1 MNFVPI
7 KKPNTMQSHI
17 KNRQFSLHAV
27 ILVMALGLL
36 PIATSAQSH
45 KLSNGEGEVTVT
57 GTSTLHDWEEVA
69 EQKSG
74 SISLDNTGELPKIN
88 SLKFTVEAES
98 LKSGKGAMDKNTYK
112 ALNTDDYKQ
121 IVFELKQVKSISPV
135 VSTANKYRVVATGN
149 LTISGTTNTIDLPF
163 NLTVTDSKVL
173 LEGKKPLKMTDY
185 NIEPPK
191 ALLGTITTGDEIEV
205 HFNTVWK

>member
-1 MNFVPI
+1 MQSQFNRKSFSIKSIILLLTFGLVPI
-7 KKPNTMQSHI
+7 
-17 KNRQFSLHAV
+17 V
-27 ILVMALGLL
+27 LV
-36 PIATSAQSH
+36 AQSYQIS
-45 KLSNGEGEVTVT
+45 KGEGEVMVT

-88 SLKFTVEAES
+88 ALRFVVEAES

-112 ALNTDDYKQ
+112 ALNTKDYKQ
-121 IVFELKQVKSISPV
+121 IVFVLTSVKSISPV
-135 VSTANKYRVVATGN
+135 TSTANKYKIVATGN
-149 LTISGTTNTIDLPF
+149 LTISGTTNTIDVPF
-163 NLTVTDSKVL
+163 SLTMNGGKVL

-191 ALLGTITTGDEIEV
+191 ALLGTITTGNEIEV

>member
-1 MNFVPI
+1 
-7 KKPNTMQSHI
+7 MQSHI

-27 ILVMALGLL
+27 ILVMALGLF

>member
-1 MNFVPI
+1 
-7 KKPNTMQSHI
+7 MQSHI

-74 SISLDNTGELPKIN
+74 SISLDNTGELPKIK